1 MWRMGCR
8 VRASRGDAGWGEPQ
22 ANPNIVPPNASH
34 GWGYGLHQQPTL
46 RAIRYA
52 DVRYGVLPSQS
63 PAAHPNLRSSLFL
76 AKHQLPAFR
85 IHRDGIPGREPPL
98 QDLARQR
105 ILQLLLH
112 RALQRP
118 GAIHRVEADVAEQ
131 VQRMEEYIRYVFNI
145 FSAEGD
151 HEVGPVFGIT
161 FERELPEREAAG
173 LDGYRG
179 MGPVRIGNDAWRQR
193 QNDVYGSVVL
203 ASAQLFFDQR
213 LENRGDAR
221 TFQRLESMIYL
232 RNVLA
237 QFEIN
242 VAEFY
247 LRRKAF
253 IASADRAQYVIEHY
267 QQAPQTGDALAILTR
282 SYIGLERPQLAE
294 QTRKVLALNYPDHP
308 YLTDEKWPHAPSTLR
323 KMVPFSGHH

>member
-1 MWRMGCR
+1 MRPTIDSLKLPMTTRFCLRTLAVLALALTMSACSLFGHKR
-8 VRASRGDAGWGEPQ
+8 DNIDTMPVDALYNNAHTSLENADYSAAIKAYQRLIARFPSGDYNEQSQLEMA
-22 ANPNIVPPNASH
+22 
-34 GWGYGLHQQPTL
+34 
-46 RAIRYA
+46 YA
-52 DVRYGVLPSQS
+52 QYKDSQS
-63 PAAHPNLRSSLFL
+63 DDAYSTVNRFIKTYPANRHVDYAYYLRGLINFDRTGGFVERVFQRTQSQSRRDQGYNL
-76 AKHQLPAFR
+76 QAFDDFSELTR
-85 IHRDGIPGREPPL
+85 RFPDSAYAA
-98 QDLARQR
+98 DARQR
-105 ILQLLLH
+105 
-112 RALQRP
+112 
-118 GAIHRVEADVAEQ
+118 
-131 VQRMEEYIRYVFNI
+131 
-145 FSAEGD
+145 
-151 HEVGPVFGIT
+151 
-161 FERELPEREAAG
+161 
-173 LDGYRG
+173 
-179 MGPVRIGNDAWRQR
+179 
-193 QNDVYGSVVL
+193 
-203 ASAQLFFDQR
+203 
-213 LENRGDAR
+213 
-221 TFQRLESMIYL
+221 MIYL